1 MSECIY
7 RKKVF
12 KTSKGN
18 QKMQFQVQQLSW
30 PIQKGQED
38 NGRPNITQKI
48 KLKIDQH
55 EPG

>member
-1 MSECIY
+1 LSECIY